1 SLDQKVEET
10 LQESEL
16 VAIEDV
22 TFEQIMDEFD
32 SETRDAQENDESPY
46 DNESEIKII
55 KSYQDDTISDADEG
69 DASESLSGLRFMP
82 DDDLASMT
90 GFEIQDFAYH
100 VSEEG
105 TDTLL
110 ASADKPAQSDPL
122 GHLHEELCLLN
133 NKVNQLESSIT
144 KHVSDSIKSTVTLIV
159 TNTLKEQL
167 PGLLLDALKDT
178 LPQLIKDS
186 IKSSVS
192 ESIAEELPQVEAQVQ
207 KNLQDQLPNIL
218 LKPMY
223 KEFNAFNKL
232 ESRRFD
238 NLQGHNPGFGH
249 LHEGFPYSTIQG
261 NQLEELPHVEA
272 QRFVLLQKELANSL
286 HNKMRKSI
294 DEGLRI
300 MFIGNGFTPIA
311 AEVFKKANA
320 EGEKWRKTTLN
331 HLLKKKMLN
340 ILIKLRGSKTKG
352 LTSVAIVQ
360 RDANHQLML
369 YQMQGQGSLVIEYKS
384 SGLHTLRR
392 KEFQKKTL
400 QERIET
406 DDE

>member
-1 SLDQKVEET
+1 SLDQKVKET
-10 LQESEL
+10 VQESGL
-16 VAIEDV
+16 VAMEDV
-22 TFEQIMDEFD
+22 TFEHIMDEFD
-32 SETRDAQENDESPY
+32 SKTQGAQENDESPY
-46 DNESEIKII
+46 DTESEIKII
-55 KSYQDDTISDADEG
+55 KSYQDATISSSLFIHQSSSYDQDDQDVIDITPKDADEG
-69 DASESLSGLRFMP
+69 DGSESLSGLRSMS

-90 GFEIQDFAYH
+90 GFETQDFADN

-192 ESIAEELPQVEAQVQ
+192 ESIVEELPQVEAQVQ
-207 KNLQDQLPNIL
+207 KNLQDQLLNIL
-218 LKPMY
+218 LKLMY

-238 NLQGHNPGFGH
+238 NLQG
-249 LHEGFPYSTIQG
+249 Q
-261 NQLEELPHVEA
+261 
-272 QRFVLLQKELANSL
+272 
-286 HNKMRKSI
+286 
-294 DEGLRI
+294 
-300 MFIGNGFTPIA
+300 
-311 AEVFKKANA
+311 
-320 EGEKWRKTTLN
+320 
-331 HLLKKKMLN
+331 
-340 ILIKLRGSKTKG
+340 
-352 LTSVAIVQ
+352 
-360 RDANHQLML
+360 
-369 YQMQGQGSLVIEYKS
+369 
-384 SGLHTLRR
+384 
-392 KEFQKKTL
+392 
-400 QERIET
+400 
-406 DDE
+406 